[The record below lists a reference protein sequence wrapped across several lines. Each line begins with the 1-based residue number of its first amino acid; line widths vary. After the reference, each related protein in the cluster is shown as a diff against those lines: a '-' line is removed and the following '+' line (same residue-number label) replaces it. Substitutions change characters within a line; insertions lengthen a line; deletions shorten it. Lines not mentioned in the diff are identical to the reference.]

1 LLDACIGEWKNE
13 RTVSVTIVV
22 VVVVVSIIPVIAI
35 ITVVVVVVT
44 SAELGNAG
52 FACGDQG
59 VGVLGA
65 AHAFEF
71 GAVVV

>member
-22 VVVVVSIIPVIAI
+22 VVVVSIITVIAI